1 MQEIIMAGVG
11 ALAGAG
17 GCWALLAAAPQLN
30 PLAQRRTLAAA
41 EEELTA
47 VAQQQ
52 SLESEQIR
60 KEMAVYDRRETER
73 ASAEQLGRALQIA
86 NDTGDPVQALR
97 AWLAEHDGAS
107 AQEAAQQTAATKTEP
122 KVSSFAHL
130 DIDELMHEI
139 LITAS
144 EIDSL
149 MCSQP
154 EHIESAFFFTAGP
167 NNSSLTPGQT
177 TVSRELHASLD
188 AAKEKSRIQQIG
200 SSISIAQLQ
209 CVRCA
214 LSYMSAFEASE
225 YNSNPRRI
233 LLADT
238 GKIQNRMPIPIRKR
252 FQRLNK
258 LGQELEN
265 RA

>member
-86 NDTGDPVQALR
+86 TDTGDPVQALR
-97 AWLAEHDGAS
+97 SWLAEHDGAS
-107 AQEAAQQTAATKTEP
+107 AQQTAATKTEP

-167 NNSSLTPGQT
+167 NNSSLTPGQI
-177 TVSRELHASLD
+177 TVSHELHASLD
-188 AAKEKSRIQQIG
+188 TVGENSRIQQIG
-200 SSISIAQLQ
+200 ASISIAQLQ

-233 LLADT
+233 VHSNT
-238 GKIQNRMPIPIRKR
+238 EKIQNRMPLPIRKR